1 MTFKLESIFSPL
13 WRGEDLLYSTPLSIW
28 VPSGPSGLSLP
39 THHAFCSGD
48 PITAFPWGCSRS
60 LGTRHAGAA
69 PGEPGAELRV
79 SRPQW
84 TWAARTHAGHSGR
97 RCGQKRCSQPRT
109 QALHAC
115 ACPLS
120 RGLTLS
126 VNWLESCEFSLLPFL
141 SLSLSPCT
149 WSDLPN
155 SKELHATRVCF
166 QQMWLAQN
174 GSPSISH
181 CRSFHRLLATLTQKN
196 SADQWME
203 SSARVPCVSSRK
215 WLWSDCFL

>member
-13 WRGEDLLYSTPLSIW
+13 WRGEDFLYSTPLSIW

-84 TWAARTHAGHSGR
+84 TWAAHPRWSFRAVVRSEALFPAEDSG
-97 RCGQKRCSQPRT
+97 
-109 QALHAC
+109 A
-115 ACPLS
+115 S
-120 RGLTLS
+120 RMRLPFVSGTRSICQLARKLRVLAPSFSLS
-126 VNWLESCEFSLLPFL
+126 VSFTLHLVWPAEF
-141 SLSLSPCT
+141 
-149 WSDLPN
+149 
-155 SKELHATRVCF
+155 
-166 QQMWLAQN
+166 
-174 GSPSISH
+174 
-181 CRSFHRLLATLTQKN
+181 
-196 SADQWME
+196 
-203 SSARVPCVSSRK
+203 
-215 WLWSDCFL
+215 